1 MEFRHPRRQLARRAR
16 VGTAGTAGRRTRGRL
31 PLAGGNCPG
40 RHGDR
45 LQGQAPRAEAAR
57 GAEDDSLGLAGDAR
71 GASPVPPRG
80 RAGREPRSSQHRA
93 DLRGPRSG
101 RHALLQYEAGRR
113 GQSGSATCHLYSRS
127 AGHRSPV
134 VTLAQAL
141 HYAHGK
147 GFIHCDLKPSNVLID
162 RDGQPQITDFGLG
175 RRTAENSSLTATGA
189 ILGTPSCMA
198 PEQAAGQ
205 RQSIGPATDV
215 YGLGAILY
223 ELLTGRPPFRTST
236 MMETVLQVLERD
248 PVAPREL
255 VPGLPR
261 ELETICLKCLEK
273 MPQDRYSTA
282 QELANDL
289 ERFLQGDVVEATGVF
304 QKLRRWTRREPEVVS
319 RIGGLSVVAL
329 LTEFNH
335 QF

>member
-1 MEFRHPRRQLARRAR
+1 M
-16 VGTAGTAGRRTRGRL
+16 
-31 PLAGGNCPG
+31 
-40 RHGDR
+40 
-45 LQGQAPRAEAAR
+45 
-57 GAEDDSLGLAGDAR
+57 
-71 GASPVPPRG
+71 
-80 RAGREPRSSQHRA
+80 
-93 DLRGPRSG
+93 
-101 RHALLQYEAGRR
+101 
-113 GQSGSATCHLYSRS
+113 
-127 AGHRSPV
+127 
-134 VTLAQAL
+134 

-162 RDGQPQITDFGLG
+162 RDGQPQITDFGLA
-175 RRTAENSSLTATGA
+175 RRTAEDSSLTATGA
-189 ILGTPSCMA
+189 ILGTPSYMA

-273 MPQDRYSTA
+273 MPEDRYPTA

-319 RIGGLSVVAL
+319 RIGGLSARGPSDRVQSSVPRPKDKRLGSLRSPGHVAAL
-329 LTEFNH
+329 GSLRALCSSSSGAEAGDRTACECSGRRPT
-335 QF
+335 